1 MGSQSGIDAHQL
13 CIDHINRHFNEL
25 AKNDPTTFI
34 DGGFEWTKDWIVV
47 SYDSSAGETEAHM
60 ARTMVLDLNDD
71 GYFVTF
77 FAQFHWSDDY
87 ELVAMGYHGDEDE
100 GMQIISIPVDS

>member
-25 AKNDPTTFI
+25 VADEPENFPPMA
-34 DGGFEWTKDWIVV
+34 WTKDWIVV

-77 FAQFHWSDDY
+77 FAHFHWDDDY